1 MDKTRVLVIRYDNR
15 LPQSEIPLFRGA
27 VIASME
33 GSADIMYHN
42 HCGDSLVYRYPL
54 IQYKR
59 LRQCAAIVAVDSG
72 ADVIGQFLSSAVTSL
87 KIGEREEEFSIADIK
102 ANRILVQVWDGE
114 FEYRLTKWLPLNSRN
129 FAEYV
134 KLDSLSDKVAF
145 LERIL
150 TGNILSFAKGI
161 GVTLTSPLMC
171 RIVSLGRQS
180 LLTYK
185 GVKMMA
191 FDLEFKSNVSIPDYV
206 GLGKGVSL
214 GFGVVS
220 RKHSSESQKE

>member
-54 IQYKR
+54 IKYKR

-87 KIGEREEEFSIADIK
+87 RIGEREEEFSIADIK

-171 RIVSLGRQS
+171 RIV
-180 LLTYK
+180 
-185 GVKMMA
+185 
-191 FDLEFKSNVSIPDYV
+191 
-206 GLGKGVSL
+206 
-214 GFGVVS
+214 
-220 RKHSSESQKE
+220 

>member
-15 LPQSEIPLFRGA
+15 LSQSEIPLFRGA
-27 VIASME
+27 VIASMD

-59 LRQCAAIVAVDSG
+59 LRQCAAIVAIDSG
-72 ADVIGQFLSSAVTSL
+72 ADVIGQFLSAGVTSL
-87 KIGEREEEFSIADIK
+87 RLGEREEVFSIADIK
-102 ANRILVQVWDGE
+102 ANRMLVQVWDGE
-114 FEYRLTKWLPLNSRN
+114 FEYRLSKWLPLNSRN
-129 FAEYV
+129 FAEYG
-134 KLDSLSDKVAF
+134 KLGSLSERVDF
-145 LERIL
+145 LEHIL

-161 GVTLTSPLMC
+161 GVTLTSHLEC
-171 RIVSLGRQS
+171 RIVSLARQT

-191 FDLEFKSNVSIPDYV
+191 FDLEFRTNVSLPDYI

-214 GFGVVS
+214 GFGTVIRKRSSVVS
-220 RKHSSESQKE
+220 EE